1 MVLQQNDNKQDEIF
15 LALAP
20 IDSTLLAIMEMSV
33 NEPRQEGLEGRT
45 RSKILKW
52 FQVLRMTSIPMIRVT
67 IAYPTVGIVM
77 I

>member
-33 NEPRQEGLEGRT
+33 SEPRQEGLGGRT
-45 RSKILKW
+45 RSEI
-52 FQVLRMTSIPMIRVT
+52 
-67 IAYPTVGIVM
+67 
-77 I
+77 